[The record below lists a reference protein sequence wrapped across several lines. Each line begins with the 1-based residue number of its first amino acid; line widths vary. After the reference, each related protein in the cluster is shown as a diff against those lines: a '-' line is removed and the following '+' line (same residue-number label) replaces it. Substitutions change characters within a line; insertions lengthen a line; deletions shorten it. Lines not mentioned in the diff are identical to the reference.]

1 MADGKK
7 CPDCGTDTIMEMEE
21 GEYMCED
28 CGVELKEAD
37 FKFANYKIG
46 LVKEVEDKGK
56 LKVCKVDVGSGDP
69 VQIVTNAKYLEVDWK
84 VVVATEGAMVPA
96 GADAE
101 SGTLVAKANVGGTP
115 SFGMLCDCPM
125 LGWKGGAAGQVV
137 KLDDGEIGKTPPAE
151 RPT

>member
-1 MADGKK
+1 VDLERGKERDWTVVFGYRCKLGLSKMADGKK

-96 GADAE
+96 G
-101 SGTLVAKANVGGTP
+101 GN
-115 SFGMLCDCPM
+115 
-125 LGWKGGAAGQVV
+125 
-137 KLDDGEIGKTPPAE
+137 
-151 RPT
+151 